1 MTKSL
6 LLISSGVV
14 LFLTSC
20 GASRWSEAQKASLTS
35 VAIPPVSIAANA
47 YDKPIGNQ
55 QYSAPYITAPVG
67 SGFAGGAIAGAAS
80 QLVVEIAAAAE
91 QKSFESR
98 YADAISKAP
107 GTIPGDLS
115 GRVRKTVAGSIGSLP
130 HFQGKVGDSSPNR
143 LIVTVEKYRYVRAGA
158 NGDETLM
165 APSLS
170 GKYDLVGANGSK
182 LLSRNFNASATSTYR
197 TMNEFARDRAL
208 ASKAFDEAAAEVARQ
223 IGEAV
228 GEKLGE
234 TPGAPVVATGGR
246 AAATKPGT
254 PYQLSNVS
262 GATATCSNPYPLTQS
277 CNIWSGA
284 SRRIDVGSQKLK
296 IAGSADGKI
305 ILIRDAAILPKNSVS
320 SRGSAQYDAVKS
332 ALQASGVHILKQ
344 RDMVSAGKT
353 VGFFLE
359 TDGNAYGALTKGS

>member
-6 LLISSGVV
+6 LLVSSGVV

-35 VAIPPVSIAANA
+35 VAIPPVSVAADA
-47 YDKPIGNQ
+47 YAKPIGNQ

-107 GTIPGDLS
+107 GTLPGDLS
-115 GRVRKTVAGSIGSLP
+115 GRVRKTVTGSIGSLP
-130 HFQGKVGDSSPNR
+130 HFQGKVGDASPNR
-143 LIVTVEKYRYVRAGA
+143 LIVTIEKYRYVRAGA

-170 GKYDLVGANGSK
+170 GKYDFVSGNGSK

-208 ASKAFDEAAAEVARQ
+208 AAKAFDEAAAEVARQ

-234 TPGAPVVATGGR
+234 TPGAPVVVSGGG
-246 AAATKPGT
+246 AAAKVGT

-284 SRRIDVGSQKLK
+284 SRRIDVGGQKLK

-320 SRGSAQYDAVKS
+320 SRGSAQYDAVKA

-359 TDGNAYGALTKGS
+359 TNGNAYSALTKGS